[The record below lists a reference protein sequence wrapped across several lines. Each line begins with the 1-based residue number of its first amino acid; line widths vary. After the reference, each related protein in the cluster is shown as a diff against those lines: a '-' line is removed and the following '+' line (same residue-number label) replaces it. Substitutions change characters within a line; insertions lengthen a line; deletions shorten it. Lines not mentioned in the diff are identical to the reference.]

1 SNTVYKKYVISM
13 TKEKLSVVLR
23 EKKAKFIGD
32 VEKKSER
39 NGIRIVIK
47 IRCYYNSREKLS
59 EKGVRYSLF

>member
-1 SNTVYKKYVISM
+1 M